1 MTRSRWRRRG
11 ATRRRPA
18 RGDPS
23 PGAVTAEVA
32 AALPALVV
40 VVIAAVWVV
49 SIALAQMRCADA
61 AREAA
66 RAAARGDETS
76 VVVDVAK
83 AIASDD
89 ARVRVRVEGDLVTVE
104 VSARIPVPIPFGDGL
119 PAPTVHA
126 TAAAVMEQP

>member
-1 MTRSRWRRRG
+1 
-11 ATRRRPA
+11 
-18 RGDPS
+18 
-23 PGAVTAEVA
+23 VA

-49 SIALAQMRCADA
+49 SIALAQLRCADA

-66 RAAARGDETS
+66 RAAARGDESS

-83 AIASDD
+83 AIASAD
-89 ARVRVRVEGDLVTVE
+89 ARVRVRVDGDLVTVE

-119 PAPTVHA
+119 PAPTIRA
-126 TAAAVMEQP
+126 TAAALMEQP